1 MIIKFLG
8 LHLIF
13 EKTLTQ
19 EKLYCYLS
27 GTLSKFF
34 LDHYF
39 LWKADFWLSDL
50 KRKYAAAPNQIERD
64 TKRIRYVENPS
75 SAVAKAKVIEFEVE
89 VNTFLSEIFKEV
101 AFFK

>member
-1 MIIKFLG
+1 M
-8 LHLIF
+8 
-13 EKTLTQ
+13 EKSQAL
-19 EKLYCYLS
+19 E
-27 GTLSKFF
+27 GGRV
-34 LDHYF
+34 LDFSIHYF

-64 TKRIRYVENPS
+64 TKRIRYVVNPNS
-75 SAVAKAKVIEFEVE
+75 GVAKAKIIEFEVE